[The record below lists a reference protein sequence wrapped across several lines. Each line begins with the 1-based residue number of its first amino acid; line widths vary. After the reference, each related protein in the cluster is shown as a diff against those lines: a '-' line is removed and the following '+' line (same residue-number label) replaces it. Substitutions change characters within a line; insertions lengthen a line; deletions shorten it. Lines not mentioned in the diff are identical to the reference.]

1 LSHLRKVWHLYHLM
15 KSQWQPY
22 EELRELQNRKLRVI
36 IRHAY
41 ENVPFYRQK
50 FDSAEVRPEDI
61 KTVEDLPKLPITT
74 KQDIKENFP
83 DRIVAKDVD
92 ISKCWLPHTSGSTG
106 IPLTVAYNEAAED
119 VQKAVALR
127 PNLSCGQQ
135 PWDKWA
141 DITSPGRIHGK
152 KWFQKLGIF
161 NPVGISLFLEPKE
174 QISALEKIKPG
185 IIDGYSSSIYLLAKA
200 LRESGSDKIHPKI
213 IYGTAEL
220 LTNEMREYI
229 NSTFGVEMYDQFGC
243 VELGRTAWECPAHSG
258 YHIDME
264 AVVMEFIRDGKQV
277 PAGER
282 GEIVYTSLY
291 NYAMPLI
298 RYAIGDIGVP
308 SDKVCPCG
316 RGLPLMERVEGRVD
330 AFVQVPGGRI
340 FSQMTFWAI
349 MRTLSERNKIEQFRV
364 IQETIGKLKI
374 QVVPGRGFGQDTIN
388 HIMRDIRH
396 VLGSEIFIEIG
407 PVDVIPSDN
416 SGKVRSVV
424 SKIEIDWSQ
433 TTGRE

>member
-1 LSHLRKVWHLYHLM
+1 LSHLRKAWNLYHLM

-22 EELRELQNRKLRVI
+22 EELSDLQNKKLRTI

-41 ENVPFYRQK
+41 RNVSFYRQK
-50 FDSAEVRPEDI
+50 FNSAGVSPEDI

-74 KQDIKENFP
+74 KQEVKENFP

-106 IPLTVAYNEAAED
+106 MPLKVAYDEAAED
-119 VQKAVALR
+119 FQKAVALR
-127 PNLSCGQQ
+127 PNLSCGQK

-141 DITSPGRIHGK
+141 DITSPDRIHNK

-161 NPVGISLFLEPKE
+161 NPVGISLFLEPEE

-200 LRESGSDKIHPKI
+200 LQESGSDKIHPRG

-220 LTNEMREYI
+220 LTNEMREDI

-264 AVVMEFIRDGKQV
+264 AVVMEFIRDGVQV
-277 PAGER
+277 PPGER

-308 SDKVCPCG
+308 SARECPCG
-316 RGLPLMERVEGRVD
+316 RGLPLMERVEGRAD
-330 AFVQVPGGRI
+330 AFIQVPGGRI
-340 FSQMTFWAI
+340 FSPIIWTILLRRFLEIA
-349 MRTLSERNKIEQFRV
+349 RFRV
-364 IQETIGKLKI
+364 TQEKIDKIRIQIEPKGTFSQSIIEGVTKRVL
-374 QVVPGRGFGQDTIN
+374 DT
-388 HIMRDIRH
+388 
-396 VLGSEIFIEIG
+396 LGGEVHIEIE
-407 PVDVIPSDN
+407 PVDVIPRDN

-433 TTGRE
+433 AAGRE

>member
-1 LSHLRKVWHLYHLM
+1 MSHLRKAWNLYHLM

-22 EELRELQNRKLRVI
+22 EELSDLQNKKLRAI

-50 FDSAEVRPEDI
+50 FNSAGVSPEDI
-61 KTVEDLPKLPITT
+61 KTVDDLLKLPITT
-74 KQDIKENFP
+74 KQEVKENFP

-106 IPLTVAYNEAAED
+106 MPLKVAYDEAAED
-119 VQKAVALR
+119 FQKAVALR
-127 PNLSCGQQ
+127 PNLSCGQK

-141 DITSPGRIHGK
+141 DITSPDRIHNK

-161 NPVGISLFLEPKE
+161 NPIGISLFLEPKE
-174 QISALEKIKPG
+174 QIAALEKIKPG

-200 LRESGSDKIHPKI
+200 LQEKGSDKIHPKI
-213 IYGTAEL
+213 VYGTAEL

-229 NSTFGVEMYDQFGC
+229 NSTFSVEMYDQFGC

-258 YHIDME
+258 YHIDVE

-277 PAGER
+277 LPGER
-282 GEIVYTSLY
+282 GEIIYTSLY

-308 SDKVCPCG
+308 SDRVCPCG
-316 RGLPLMERVEGRVD
+316 RGLPLIERVEGRAD
-330 AFVQVPGGRI
+330 AFIQVPGGRI
-340 FSQMTFWAI
+340 FSPIIWTILLRRFPEIA
-349 MRTLSERNKIEQFRV
+349 RFRV
-364 IQETIGKLKI
+364 TQEKIDKIRIQIEPKGTFSQSIIEGVTKRVL
-374 QVVPGRGFGQDTIN
+374 DT
-388 HIMRDIRH
+388 
-396 VLGSEIFIEIG
+396 LGGEVHIEIE
-407 PVDVIPSDN
+407 PVDVIPRDN

-433 TTGRE
+433 AAGRE

>member
-1 LSHLRKVWHLYHLM
+1 LSHLRKAWNLYQLM

-22 EELRELQNRKLRVI
+22 EELRELQNKKLRAI

-50 FDSAEVRPEDI
+50 FDSAGVRPEDI
-61 KTVEDLPKLPITT
+61 KTAGDLPKLPITT
-74 KQDIKENFP
+74 KQEVKENFP
-83 DRIVAKDVD
+83 DRIVAKGVD

-106 IPLTVAYNEAAED
+106 IPLTVAYDETAED
-119 VQKAVALR
+119 FQKAVALR
-127 PNLSCGQQ
+127 PNLSCGQK

-141 DITSPGRIHGK
+141 DITSPDRIHNK

-161 NPVGISLFLEPKE
+161 NPVGISLFLEPKK
-174 QISALEKIKPG
+174 QIAALEKIKPG

-200 LRESGSDKIHPKI
+200 LQESGSDKIHPRG

-220 LTNEMREYI
+220 LTNEMREDI

-258 YHIDME
+258 YHIDVD

-277 PAGER
+277 PPGER

-308 SDKVCPCG
+308 SDRTCPCG
-316 RGLPLMERVEGRVD
+316 RGLPLMEWVEGRAD
-330 AFVQVPGGRI
+330 AFIQVPGGQI
-340 FSQMTFWAI
+340 FSPIIWTILLRRFPEIARFRVNQ
-349 MRTLSERNKIEQFRV
+349 EKIEE
-364 IQETIGKLKI
+364 IKI
-374 QVVPGRGFGQDTIN
+374 QVEPRGDFTRSTIERITEN
-388 HIMRDIRH
+388 IRNTLGKEVHI
-396 VLGSEIFIEIG
+396 SIE
-407 PVDVIPSDN
+407 PVDAIPKDK
-416 SGKVRSVV
+416 SGKVRSVI
-424 SKIEIDWSQ
+424 SKVEIDW
-433 TTGRE
+433 GKAW